1 MMDASSRPS
10 RRKACDF
17 CVSRKSRCDMLEPT
31 CTNCKAFGMQRR
43 ITNITKHA
51 RRMNPP
57 LPDQTR
63 PGISR
68 AARED
73 TIGSRLA
80 HIELQ
85 LEQLIA
91 DKISTNYSAQVVS
104 LPSLDR
110 SMDVYTATDIWNP
123 GPTPPCPRL
132 CAPLTTGT
140 IMIKTGQLELP
151 PLSLLLPVV
160 DNYFNSYN
168 RFIPLFDQ
176 ASFMRMILDWHSSTV
191 HQTVV
196 SLAAVNLAQ
205 AIAYCLLDD
214 LPLGD
219 PRLSECIRNV
229 QSATTEFMA
238 WNKDLLGVQVLLG
251 MVILF
256 QGTTDLRLATVLI
269 GAAIRLA
276 QAMGLPSRK
285 GLDGLTSTESFQ
297 RRLVFWIAYILDR
310 DLAFRSKAPYIQ
322 LDAEMDIEL
331 PELHGKDQVGIL
343 TSSSEGISVNYLL
356 KRVELARIQGR
367 VHDILYSRRSH
378 LLTRDQRLTN
388 ISRIEQMLYEWRGTI
403 PDELLHPGG
412 LFRCFSGIPAFLMMD
427 MHNRHLECLFRIHA
441 IFSFD
446 DSWIRRTHC
455 YFSPAVIELGE
466 DEVDGELVKSGL
478 TPLPE
483 VWADCIQYCRACLE
497 LFILGNFTE
506 YSRL

>member
-1 MMDASSRPS
+1 
-10 RRKACDF
+10 
-17 CVSRKSRCDMLEPT
+17 
-31 CTNCKAFGMQRR
+31 
-43 ITNITKHA
+43 
-51 RRMNPP
+51 MNPP
-57 LPDQTR
+57 LPDQPR
-63 PGISR
+63 SGISR

-80 HIELQ
+80 HIESQ

-91 DKISTNYSAQVVS
+91 DKINTKDSAQVVS
-104 LPSLDR
+104 LPSLDP
-110 SMDVYTATDIWNP
+110 SIDAYTATDIWGP

-132 CAPLTTGT
+132 CAPLITGT
-140 IMIKTGQLELP
+140 IMARIGQLELP

-160 DNYFNSYN
+160 DNYFNNYN
-168 RFIPLFDQ
+168 CFIPLFDQ
-176 ASFMRMILDWHSSTV
+176 ASFMRMILDWHSSAV

-196 SLAAVNLAQ
+196 SWAAVNLVQ
-205 AIAYCLLDD
+205 AIAYRLLDD

-229 QSATTEFMA
+229 QSATTDLMA

-256 QGTTDLRLATVLI
+256 QGTTDLQLATVLI
-269 GAAIRLA
+269 GAAVRLA

-285 GLDGLTSTESFQ
+285 GLDNLTPTESFQ

-310 DLAFRSKAPYIQ
+310 DLALRSKAPYIQ
-322 LDAEMDIEL
+322 LDAEMDLEL
-331 PELHGKDQVGIL
+331 PELHGKDQAGIL
-343 TSSSEGISVNYLL
+343 TSSSGGISVNYLL

-378 LLTRDQRLTN
+378 LLSRDQRLIN
-388 ISRIEQMLYEWRGTI
+388 ISRIEQMLSEWRGTI

-412 LFRCFSGIPAFLMMD
+412 
-427 MHNRHLECLFRIHA
+427 HLECLFRIHA

-446 DSWIRRTHC
+446 DSWIRRTNC
-455 YFSPAVIELGE
+455 YFSPTVIELGE

-483 VWADCIQYCRACLE
+483 ALHICCVASSLIALLVNMIEFPDHDAVAHDWDLVNQTGSMIRDMNANLFQNELVFLKMADDLARRARGQVKRRAQSTMVVSDE
-497 LFILGNFTE
+497 HIANALFWPSYE
-506 YSRL
+506 